1 MPVPLMKILAIQF
14 KYLGDAVFLVP
25 ALRALREHQPE
36 CELHVLVAAEA
47 VPVLE
52 HLPWL
57 TKVWPMPRTR
67 GKARIRESWPIIRAL
82 RRERFD
88 FSVDFVG
95 NDRGAILSLLC
106 GARERLGALEQEQR
120 WGRKICYTQIVP
132 AETLPDSWVRRHVEL
147 LSACRIPP
155 PKSTRLEIYA
165 DPELSGKAT
174 GLLPDARVICHLATS
189 QPKKEWPVSHWA
201 EFYRLAAS
209 AGHALAFSSGTS
221 NRERA
226 LLDELKARE
235 PEIVA
240 LPPTPDLRLFLAI
253 LKRAKLVVAG
263 DTGPLHFAAALGVPV
278 IGLYAV
284 GDSLLHTAPIYQKE
298 QVIVGGSCV
307 CDTKFL
313 DSSICQEAHP
323 CMESIQPYQ
332 VLQRLDRILG
342 VAGKIGR

>member
-1 MPVPLMKILAIQF
+1 MAEAPKILAIQF

-25 ALRALREHQPE
+25 ALRALKEYRPD

-47 VPVLE
+47 APVLE

-95 NDRGAILSLLC
+95 NDRGAILSFLC
-106 GARERLGALEQEQR
+106 GARQRLGALESGR
-120 WGRKICYTQIVP
+120 WWGRKFCYTQTVP
-132 AETLPDSWVRRHVEL
+132 ADTLPDSWVRRHLGL
-147 LSACRIPP
+147 LAACQIPP
-155 PKSTRLEIYA
+155 PRSAHLEVYA
-165 DPELSGKAT
+165 DPMLSGQAAS
-174 GLLPDARVICHLATS
+174 LLPDARIICHITTS

-201 EFYRLAAS
+201 EFYRLAAA

-221 NRERA
+221 DRERA
-226 LLDELKARE
+226 RLDELKAMK
-235 PEIVA
+235 PEIVT

-278 IGLYAV
+278 IGLYV
-284 GDSLLHTAPIYQKE
+284 IGDSLLHTAPIYQKE
-298 QVIVGGSCV
+298 HVIVGGPCI
-307 CDTKFL
+307 CDTRFL
-313 DSSICQEAHP
+313 DSSICQEVLP
-323 CMESIQPYQ
+323 CMASIQPYQ

-342 VAGKIGR
+342 AAGKIGR